1 MISKKIH
8 TFQVYMFNLTFLLI
22 YLLYFIIYLGLS
34 TTAPKYLSFLDYYV
48 KLYVSLFLMYRFN
61 PFRQIKFTNLD
72 RDIAFTAGFFIFTTT
87 SLNKILID
95 YLLQYKDYII
105 KNKKLF

>member
-34 TTAPKYLSFLDYYV
+34 TSAPKYLSFLDYYV
-48 KLYVSLFLMYRFN
+48 KIYVSLFLMYRFN
-61 PFRQIKFTNLD
+61 PFRKIKFTKLD
-72 RDIAFTAGFFIFTTT
+72 RDIAFTAGLFVLFFTT
-87 SLNKILID
+87 SINKILIE
-95 YLLQYKDYII
+95 YFR
-105 KNKKLF
+105 KLIFK